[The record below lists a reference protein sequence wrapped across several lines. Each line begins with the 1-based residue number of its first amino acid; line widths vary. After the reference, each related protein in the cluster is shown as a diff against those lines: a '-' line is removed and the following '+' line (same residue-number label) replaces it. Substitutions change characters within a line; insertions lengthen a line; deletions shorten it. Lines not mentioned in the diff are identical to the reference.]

1 MFEEAKEPV
10 ADAAENVEEQ
20 TTEEIVEGGEDES
33 VESTDVENTEEV
45 VEESQKQDVKYY
57 TEDEMNQRVDE
68 ILAKKLAR
76 KEAKIRREYE
86 KKYGRAETVLKAG
99 LQKDNFEDAVTE
111 LENYYKEEGVQ
122 IPTYQYSERDT
133 EILAKAEAEE
143 IIDSGYDDLV
153 EEVDRLA
160 GIGVENMSKR
170 DRIIFQRLAE
180 ERKKVEEERELKSL
194 GIGKDTDTN
203 DFKEFSK
210 KLNPSLSMKDKYEM
224 YLKFKPTPKVETI
237 GSMKN
242 TKEKD
247 SGVKDFYT
255 RDEALKFTKSDFD
268 KNPEL
273 YKAVEKSMLK
283 W

>member
-10 ADAAENVEEQ
+10 ADVTENVEEQ

-33 VESTDVENTEEV
+33 VKSTDVENTEEV
-45 VEESQKQDVKYY
+45 VEEPQEPTFTKDQV
-57 TEDEMNQRVDE
+57 DEMV
-68 ILAKKLAR
+68 AKKLAR

-224 YLKFKPTPKVETI
+224 YLKFKPAPKVETI

>member
-10 ADAAENVEEQ
+10 TDVTENVEEQ

-45 VEESQKQDVKYY
+45 VEEPQEPTFTKEQV
-57 TEDEMNQRVDE
+57 DEMV
-68 ILAKKLAR
+68 AKKLAR

-99 LQKDNFEDAVTE
+99 LQKDNFEDAVAE
-111 LENYYKEEGVQ
+111 LESYYKEEGVQ

-224 YLKFKPTPKVETI
+224 YLKFKPAPKVETI

>member
-10 ADAAENVEEQ
+10 TDVTENVEEQ

-33 VESTDVENTEEV
+33 VKSTDVENTEEV
-45 VEESQKQDVKYY
+45 VEEPQEPTFTKEQV
-57 TEDEMNQRVDE
+57 DEMV
-68 ILAKKLAR
+68 AKKLAR

-170 DRIIFQRLAE
+170 DRIIFQRLAG

-224 YLKFKPTPKVETI
+224 YLKFKPMPKVETI

>member
-10 ADAAENVEEQ
+10 TDVTENVEEQ

-33 VESTDVENTEEV
+33 VESTDVENTEI

>member
-10 ADAAENVEEQ
+10 TDVTENVEEQ

-33 VESTDVENTEEV
+33 VKSTDVENTEEV
-45 VEESQKQDVKYY
+45 VEEPQEPTFTKDQV
-57 TEDEMNQRVDE
+57 DEMV
-68 ILAKKLAR
+68 AKKLAR

-224 YLKFKPTPKVETI
+224 YLKFKPAPKVETI

>member
-10 ADAAENVEEQ
+10 TDVTENVEEQ

-33 VESTDVENTEEV
+33 VKSTDVENTEEV
-45 VEESQKQDVKYY
+45 VEEPQEPTFTKEQV
-57 TEDEMNQRVDE
+57 DEMV
-68 ILAKKLAR
+68 AKKLAR

-224 YLKFKPTPKVETI
+224 YLKFKPAPKVETI

>member
-10 ADAAENVEEQ
+10 TDVTENVEEQ
-20 TTEEIVEGGEDES
+20 TTEEIVESGEDES
-33 VESTDVENTEEV
+33 VESTDVENTEI

-224 YLKFKPTPKVETI
+224 YLKFKPAPKVETI

>member
-10 ADAAENVEEQ
+10 TDVTENVEEQ

-33 VESTDVENTEEV
+33 VKSTDVENTEEV
-45 VEESQKQDVKYY
+45 VEEPQEPTFTKEQV
-57 TEDEMNQRVDE
+57 DEMV
-68 ILAKKLAR
+68 AKKLAR

>member
-20 TTEEIVEGGEDES
+20 TTEEIVESGEDES
-33 VESTDVENTEEV
+33 VESTDVENTEI

-99 LQKDNFEDAVTE
+99 LQKDSFEDAVTE

-224 YLKFKPTPKVETI
+224 YLKFKPAPKVETI

>member
-10 ADAAENVEEQ
+10 TDVTENVEEQ
-20 TTEEIVEGGEDES
+20 TTEEIVKGGEDES
-33 VESTDVENTEEV
+33 VKSTDVENTEEV
-45 VEESQKQDVKYY
+45 VEEPQEPTFTKDQV
-57 TEDEMNQRVDE
+57 DEMV
-68 ILAKKLAR
+68 AKKLAR

-247 SGVKDFYT
+247 SGVKNFYT

>member
-10 ADAAENVEEQ
+10 ADATENVEEQ
-20 TTEEIVEGGEDES
+20 TTEESVEGGEDES
-33 VESTDVENTEEV
+33 VESTDVENTEV
-45 VEESQKQDVKYY
+45 VEEPQEPTFTKEQV
-57 TEDEMNQRVDE
+57 DEMV
-68 ILAKKLAR
+68 AKKLAR

-99 LQKDNFEDAVTE
+99 LQKDNFEDAVAE
-111 LENYYKEEGVQ
+111 LESYYKEEGVQ

-224 YLKFKPTPKVETI
+224 YLKFKPAPKVETI

>member
-10 ADAAENVEEQ
+10 TDVTENVEEQ

-33 VESTDVENTEEV
+33 VKSTDVENTEEV
-45 VEESQKQDVKYY
+45 VEEPQEPTFTKEQV
-57 TEDEMNQRVDE
+57 DEMV
-68 ILAKKLAR
+68 AKKLAR

-133 EILAKAEAEE
+133 EIIAKAEAEE

>member
-20 TTEEIVEGGEDES
+20 TTEEIVESGEDES

-45 VEESQKQDVKYY
+45 VEEPQEPTFTKEQV
-57 TEDEMNQRVDE
+57 DEMV
-68 ILAKKLAR
+68 AKKLAR

>member
-10 ADAAENVEEQ
+10 TDVTENVEEQ
-20 TTEEIVEGGEDES
+20 TTEEIVEGGENEL
-33 VESTDVENTEEV
+33 VESTDVENTEV
-45 VEESQKQDVKYY
+45 VEEPQEPTFTKEQV
-57 TEDEMNQRVDE
+57 DEMV
-68 ILAKKLAR
+68 AKKLAR

-180 ERKKVEEERELKSL
+180 ERKKVEEESELKSL

>member
-10 ADAAENVEEQ
+10 TDVTENVEEQ

-33 VESTDVENTEEV
+33 VESTDMENTEA
-45 VEESQKQDVKYY
+45 VEEPQEPTFTKEQV
-57 TEDEMNQRVDE
+57 DEMV
-68 ILAKKLAR
+68 AKKLAR

-122 IPTYQYSERDT
+122 IPTTQYSERDT

-247 SGVKDFYT
+247 SVVKDFYT

>member
-10 ADAAENVEEQ
+10 TDVTENVDEQ
-20 TTEEIVEGGEDES
+20 TTEEVVEDGEDES
-33 VESTDVENTEEV
+33 VESKNEENAEEV
-45 VEESQKQDVKYY
+45 VEEPQEQEKRY
-57 TEDEMNQRVDE
+57 TEEEMNQRVDE
-68 ILAKKLAR
+68 ILAKKIAR

-86 KKYGRAETVLKAG
+86 KKYGRAETILKAG
-99 LQKDNFEDAVTE
+99 LQKDNFDEAVDE
-111 LENYYKEEGVQ
+111 LESFYKQEGVS
-122 IPTYQYSERDT
+122 IPSYQYSDRDT
-133 EILAKAEAEE
+133 EILANAEAEE

-160 GIGVENMSKR
+160 DIGVENMSKR

-210 KLNPSLSMKDKYEM
+210 KLNPSLTMKEKYEI
-224 YLKFKPTPKVETI
+224 YTKFKPKPKVEPI
-237 GSMKN
+237 GSLKN
-242 TKEKD
+242 TTNKD

-255 RDEALKFTKSDFD
+255 REEALKFTKKDFD
-268 KNPEL
+268 KNPAL
-273 YKAVEKSMLK
+273 FKAVENSMSK